1 MPQFTKPILKII
13 ASLFVLII
21 ILVVCLISISSQL
34 ILPAPGKV
42 LPAKEWVVFRD
53 NGDQIV
59 SRLTDHKR
67 GVIVSQATFPVVR
80 GDNLHFNLED
90 VPSSTGLVHAG
101 DTLAQLSSPD
111 FQIWK
116 QDLLNQQQNLAA
128 QLKLAQAGDK
138 PELVRQA
145 EKELKLA
152 EEEEDF
158 QFRQFTR
165 QKELFSKNMISS
177 QEFEL
182 TESAWRLAKAKKE
195 VQQAAL
201 EVYQTGEK
209 PELVNQIKTQIEGV
223 NRQLTLLPTRE
234 KAFTITTPING
245 RLFPTSASADTLVW
259 VGSDP
264 DWIIK
269 IPIDYRYKSMIV
281 PGQEVQIKTV
291 TGEELGEGRV
301 ISVGQQSVLLAGQ
314 QVIEVIVKVVGE
326 INLAPGLYL
335 ETGIKTGSASLWDQL
350 FFSLNRPRH

>member
-1 MPQFTKPILKII
+1 MPQLTKPILKII
-13 ASLFVLII
+13 AAFLVVII
-21 ILVVCLISISSQL
+21 ILVASLFSISSQL

-80 GDNLHFNLED
+80 GDNLHFNLAD
-90 VPSSTGLVHAG
+90 YSSSTGMVHSG
-101 DTLAQLSSPD
+101 DTLAHLSSPD

-116 QDLLNQQQNLAA
+116 QDLLNQQQDLAA

-138 PELVRQA
+138 PELIRQA
-145 EKELKLA
+145 ENELNLA
-152 EEEEDF
+152 EEEENF
-158 QFRQFTR
+158 QSRQLSR
-165 QKELFSKNMISS
+165 QKELFAKNMISS

-201 EVYQTGEK
+201 DVYRTGEK
-209 PELVNQIKTQIEGV
+209 PELINQIKTQIEGV

-234 KAFTITTPING
+234 QAFTIITPIDG
-245 RLFPTSASADTLVW
+245 RLFPTSASVDTLVW

-269 IPIDYRYKSMIV
+269 VPIDYRYKSLV
-281 PGQEVQIKTV
+281 LPGQEVQIKTV
-291 TGEELGEGRV
+291 SGDELGNGK
-301 ISVGQQSVLLAGQ
+301 ITSVGQQAVLLAGQ
-314 QVIEVIVKVVGE
+314 QVIEAIVIVEGE

-335 ETGIKTGSASLWDQL
+335 EIGIKTGSATWWDQL
-350 FFSLNRPRH
+350 IFSLNRPRH

>member
-1 MPQFTKPILKII
+1 MPNLTKPVLKII
-13 ASLFVLII
+13 ALILVAVLII
-21 ILVVCLISISSQL
+21 LVSLFSISSQL

-42 LPAKEWVVFRD
+42 LPSKEWVVFRD

-67 GVIVSQATFPVVR
+67 GVIVSQVTFPVVR
-80 GDNLHFNLED
+80 GDNLHFYLAELT
-90 VPSSTGLVHAG
+90 SSTGMVYSG
-101 DTLAQLSSPD
+101 DTLAHLSSPD
-111 FQIWK
+111 FQLWK
-116 QDLLNQQQNLAA
+116 QDLLNQQQDLAA

-138 PELVRQA
+138 PELFKQA
-145 EKELKLA
+145 ENELKLA
-152 EEEEDF
+152 DEEENF
-158 QFRQFTR
+158 QSRQLTR

-182 TESAWRLAKAKKE
+182 TESAWRLAKAKRD

-201 EVYQTGEK
+201 DVYRTGEK
-209 PELVNQIKTQIEGV
+209 PELINQIKTQIEGV

-234 KAFTITTPING
+234 QAFTIVTPIDG

-269 IPIDYRYKSMIV
+269 VPIDYRYKSMV
-281 PGQEVQIKTV
+281 LPGQEVLIKTV
-291 TGEELGEGRV
+291 TGDELGEGRV
-301 ISVGQQSVLLAGQ
+301 ISVGQQAVLLAGR
-314 QVIEVIVKVVGE
+314 QVIEAIVKVEGE

-335 ETGIKTGSASLWDQL
+335 ETGIKTGTATLWDQL